1 MYGYTLS
8 KSGDEM
14 KKGKWKGYI
23 APIVITVILLAYFAL
38 YFGVLIAVLPGI
50 WKYVLLVIP
59 IALSGV
65 LIYVCRERIQE
76 IRSGEADDLSQY

>member
-1 MYGYTLS
+1 
-8 KSGDEM
+8 M
-14 KKGKWKGYI
+14 KKGKRKGYV
-23 APIVITVILLAYFAL
+23 APFVITVLLLTYFAV
-38 YFGVLIAVLPGI
+38 YFGILVAILPGI
-50 WKYVLLVIP
+50 WKYVLLIVP